1 MIIRSFSRRITM
13 ALRLQS
19 FFNIFKSHKSIL
31 LVLLLFI
38 ISFIARI
45 LSVAHPSHIISD
57 ELYYVTAARSII
69 STGRDPNLVHPPL
82 GKYFIG
88 LGILIFGDNSFGWR
102 IIGAFLG
109 STIAPLA
116 YLIGNKIY
124 NEKVG
129 ILSGVFLLLDP
140 LTYAMSCIA
149 MLDIYLA
156 FFITCAFLAFVYQRY
171 HMSAV
176 LFGLACSVKFSAVF
190 SICGVMIYLIYV
202 RKWKLVQWFV
212 IIPLL
217 VFLIVVL
224 PIMLVEGIGKWLAY
238 TLFYLAWSFGLKT
251 EHPFASRPE
260 GWLFNIK
267 PFPLYLNTCDLIAVA
282 NPYLYPFAIPTI
294 VCIIYLAIRNRVNFT
309 EMLPVLWFI
318 TQYGIFFLLPRTT
331 QFIFYLLP
339 SVPAI
344 LLLIARGIQIVI
356 ENLIQ
361 KIVKQ

>member
-1 MIIRSFSRRITM
+1 M

-19 FFNIFKSHKSIL
+19 FFNIFKTHKSIL

-45 LSVAHPSHIISD
+45 LRVAHPSHIISD

-116 YLIGNKIY
+116 YLIGNKVY

-238 TLFYLAWSFGLKT
+238 TLFYLAWSFGLKA
-251 EHPFASRPE
+251 EHPFTSRPE

-267 PFPLYLNTCDLIAVA
+267 PFPLYLNTYELIVTA
-282 NPYLYPFAIPTI
+282 NPFLYPLVLPVSVYI
-294 VCIIYLAIRNRVNFT
+294 VYLVLKNRLDCI
-309 EMLPVLWFI
+309 EMLPVLWFVN
-318 TQYGIFFLLPRTT
+318 QYGFFFLLPRTT

-344 LLLIARGIQIVI
+344 LLLTARGILAVLEVLSKKLI
-356 ENLIQ
+356 ET
-361 KIVKQ
+361 